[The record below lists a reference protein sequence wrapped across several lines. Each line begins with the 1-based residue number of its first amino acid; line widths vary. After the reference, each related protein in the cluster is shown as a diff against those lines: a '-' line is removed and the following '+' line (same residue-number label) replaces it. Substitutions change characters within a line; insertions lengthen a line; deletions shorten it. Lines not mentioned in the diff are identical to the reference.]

1 MLVYVKPPFLYDN
14 EKQQYKEFGSGE
26 NQTLF
31 TLPVVAI
38 FLAIVVSIV
47 AMSFKSKN
55 IINKSS
61 VPEINYKFIPVPV
74 YYQQPM
80 VQVPFSQVS
89 PELTQQLG
97 KNMPFQNMQG
107 MQNFQGMSK
116 MPGMQNFQNMQGMQ
130 GMSGMQGMQN
140 FPNMQGMSGIP
151 NFQNMQGMSG
161 MPITQPI
168 NVNQTGGGG
177 YTVTPEMFLNAF

>member
-1 MLVYVKPPFLYDN
+1 MLVFVKPTFLYDN
-14 EKQQYKEFGSGE
+14 DKQQYKEFGSNE

-31 TLPVVAI
+31 TLPVIAI
-38 FLAIVVSIV
+38 FLAIVISVV
-47 AMSFKSKN
+47 AISFKSKT
-55 IINKSS
+55 NKSS
-61 VPEINYKFIPVPV
+61 VPIPEINYKFIPVPV

-97 KNMPFQNMQG
+97 KGMPFQQMGNLNNPNMQG
-107 MQNFQGMSK
+107 FQGM
-116 MPGMQNFQNMQGMQ
+116 PNFQNMQGFQ
-130 GMSGMQGMQN
+130 GM
-140 FPNMQGMSGIP
+140 P

-161 MPITQPI
+161 MPISQPI